1 MDSSTQLSLS
11 PPRVLPRRKRKRG
24 ELLIVSSGRRAN
36 PRNIGV
42 NKHGIEGTPDHVVAR
57 RRAKSKAARKARRA
71 AR

>member
-24 ELLIVSSGRRAN
+24 DILGAVSGRRAN